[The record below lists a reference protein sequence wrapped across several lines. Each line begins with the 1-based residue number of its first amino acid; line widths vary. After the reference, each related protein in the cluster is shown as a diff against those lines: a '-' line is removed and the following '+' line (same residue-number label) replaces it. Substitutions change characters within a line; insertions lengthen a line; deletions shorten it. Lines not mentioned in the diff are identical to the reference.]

1 MITKNIRITESQEQF
16 LLSNYKNISQ
26 GISACIDKAR
36 FPDSNIDDVL
46 KTIRA
51 YTKRELKGKF
61 SQEEWSFF
69 ADSLNGTISDGI
81 FRCNVEA
88 LAYHCQD
95 AEDLDGTATKWGV
108 DIDKLIEK
116 VRALTSAQIETLYWF
131 VEEFWN
137 AEHEARNLEKWATE
151 LV

>member
-1 MITKNIRITESQEQF
+1 MKTKNIRITESQEQY

-36 FPDSNIDDVL
+36 FPDSNTDDVL

-69 ADSLNGTISDGI
+69 ADSLNGTLTDGM
-81 FRCNVEA
+81 FRCNAEA

-95 AEDLDGTATKWGV
+95 AEDLDSTATKWGV

-116 VRALTSAQIETLYWF
+116 VRSLTSAQVETLYWF

-137 AEHEARNLEKWATE
+137 TEHEVRNLEKWATE

>member
-1 MITKNIRITESQEQF
+1 MITKNIRITEEQEQF

-26 GISACIDKAR
+26 GISACINSAR
-36 FPDSNIDDVL
+36 FPESNTEDVL
-46 KTIRA
+46 KIIRS

-61 SQEEWSFF
+61 SQQEWIFF
-69 ADSLNGTISDGI
+69 ADSLNGTLTDGM
-81 FRCNVEA
+81 FRCNAEA

-116 VRALTSAQIETLYWF
+116 VRTLTAAQVETLYWF

-137 AEHEARNLEKWATE
+137 TEHEVRDLEKWATE